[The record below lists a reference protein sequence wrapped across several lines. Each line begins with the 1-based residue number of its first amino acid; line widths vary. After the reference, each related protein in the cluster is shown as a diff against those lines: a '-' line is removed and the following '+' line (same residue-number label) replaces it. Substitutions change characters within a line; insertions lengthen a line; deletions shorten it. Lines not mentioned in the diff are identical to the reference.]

1 MGKAGRFACIFVPM
15 ALTLASLAC
24 LAIVFMGNTN
34 KGSTFLSDLYFMKV
48 STATLLCVLLALL
61 CANKRRQLP
70 TSPLHIAIGRTP
82 TDTRLH
88 MNRPIQ
94 VSLPQTPR

>member
-48 STATLLCVLLALL
+48 STATLLLRFACVALRKQ
-61 CANKRRQLP
+61 AASASQLP
-70 TSPLHIAIGRTP
+70 TP
-82 TDTRLH
+82 T
-88 MNRPIQ
+88 
-94 VSLPQTPR
+94 